1 MTDKPSADK
10 LVSAYRNL
18 RDAIRAKEAE
28 HEKDVAGLKEQL
40 ELISDEL
47 IKLCNEHDMDSIR
60 TVSGTVSRRVQT
72 RFWTDDWGQMYNFAK
87 EHDALHLFQK
97 RLHTE
102 NMKQFLEEN
111 PDLLPAGLQT
121 ERKYVVSVRK
131 PAAK

>member
-18 RDAIRAKEAE
+18 REAIQKKEAE
-28 HEKDVAGLKEQL
+28 HAEAIGELKDKL

-60 TVSGTVSRRVQT
+60 TSSGTVSRRVQT
-72 RFWTDDWGQMYNFAK
+72 RFWTSDWGAMYNFAK

-102 NMKQFLEEN
+102 NMRQFLEEN
-111 PDLLPAGLQT
+111 PDLLPEGLQT
-121 ERKYVVSVRK
+121 ERKYTVSVRK

>member
-60 TVSGTVSRRVQT
+60 TASGTVSRRVQT
-72 RFWTDDWGQMYNFAK
+72 RFWTDDWGEMYDFAK

-111 PDLLPAGLQT
+111 PDLLPRGLQT